1 MTFVRTRVDIVDYE
15 RTCEPRYGWND
26 SRRIV
31 CLDEE
36 RRMNPRYMPET
47 ADTEHAKIPSELH
60 P

>member
-1 MTFVRTRVDIVDYE
+1 M
-15 RTCEPRYGWND
+15 
-26 SRRIV
+26 
-31 CLDEE
+31 DEE